1 MEAFLASLASQ
12 LLKSLAGA
20 AGSAVGCKAIAT
32 IFKERVPDFFPKV
45 YKEIEKILEQK
56 LEEKTIRE
64 INKKIK
70 GLITWVICVYRPKK
84 ENGLSKAK
92 LHRLLEPKVS
102 KLAIEHIPLLQG
114 KDNAGTALG
123 AFISAASLHLSL
135 LQELALVDPDVTD
148 PLDSAYLKSVK
159 AYAFIYIRHAKEEFH
174 VLTSARKKYITKILA
189 TTLCWKFSF
198 YDIFK
203 WEDKFVGDEFVLEQE
218 TDRDAYRHGVQSMEN
233 IEDSRARYISDI
245 VSDLSRKSNDLQRSV
260 DVWNSL
266 LTNPM
271 PQSSVPQPL
280 PDISPIEAVDDIDIP
295 EALEHSDASNSEPTK
310 RKKNLETVQNKA
322 IRFLFKKII
331 FFGMRYDRW
340 RKRITAGKNN

>member
-1 MEAFLASLASQ
+1 MAAFIASPAASIAFE
-12 LLKSLAGA
+12 LLKPLVGA
-20 AGSAVGCKAIAT
+20 AGSAIGSKAIAMA
-32 IFKERVPDFFPKV
+32 FKDKVPDFFPKV

-70 GLITWVICVYRPKK
+70 GLITWVICVYRPQK

-102 KLAIEHIPLLQG
+102 KLAIEHIPLLQE

-123 AFISAASLHLSL
+123 AFISAASIHLSL

-159 AYAFIYIRHAKEEFH
+159 EYAFLYIRHAKEEFH
-174 VLTSARKKYITKILA
+174 VLTSAREKYITEIQA
-189 TTLCWKFSF
+189 TTICWKFSF

-271 PQSSVPQPL
+271 PGISVPQPL
-280 PDISPIEAVDDIDIP
+280 SDISPIEAVDDIDSP
-295 EALEHSDASNSEPTK
+295 EALEHSDASNSEHNNGTK
-310 RKKNLETVQNKA
+310 ILEPVQNKV
-322 IRFLFKKII
+322 IRILIKINLFWHEI
-331 FFGMRYDRW
+331 
-340 RKRITAGKNN
+340 